1 LTNNLPGPIS
11 IYADPDRLSQLYR
24 NLLTNSANYTD
35 SKGRLDITISREADK
50 LVLNFSDSEPGVP
63 EDELPRLFDRFYRVE
78 SSRNRHHGGAGLG
91 LALCSN
97 IVEAHNGTI
106 QAQSSPLKGLTIR
119 IELPISS

>member
-1 LTNNLPGPIS
+1 LTNNLPGPIR

-35 SKGRLDITISREADK
+35 NYGQLDITISREADK

-63 EDELPRLFDRFYRVE
+63 ELELPRLFDRFYRVE

-97 IVEAHNGTI
+97 IVEAHHGLI
-106 QAQSSPLKGLTIR
+106 QAHTSPLKGLAIR
-119 IELPISS
+119 IELPMSA